1 MRTKNTLRNLL
12 TAWAGQAIVLLCN
25 FVSRA
30 IFIKILPV
38 EYLGISGLFNNVLS
52 VLSLADLGISFSI
65 AFYLYEPIANGDEHK
80 ISQIMNFFKKVY
92 TVIGFVVLGVGLAL
106 TPFLGWFIS
115 GESTI
120 PNLSLIYILYVINSA
135 VSYFNTYKVIL
146 IGADQKNY
154 LVQNLRYLTKIL
166 QIVVGIVILYIT
178 KNYIAYYSV
187 QIFSTIV
194 FNFGISYK
202 ANKLYPYL
210 KENSKEKVS
219 EEYKTL
225 IGKNTVA
232 MLYHKIGAVVVN
244 GTDNI
249 LISKFINIVAVGLYS
264 NYTLLLVNLTSVL
277 DHIFSAM
284 TASIGNFNAT
294 ESKTK
299 QESLF
304 HTIFLLDF
312 AVYNFCTIS
321 LFVLFNPFIK
331 MWLGEEFL
339 MGQEV
344 VLVIVLNFFLQGMRK
359 TVLIF
364 KEAYGLFRQDRYKP
378 LLEAMINLV
387 ASLVLLNKF
396 GIIGVFI
403 GTTISSV
410 TTYLWVEPVVVFKY
424 GIGSGMKRYFKR
436 YVQYFIETIIC
447 CGLAY
452 GICNLLP
459 EGLLYFLVRMVV
471 CVTVFAIDFAVF
483 HIRSRE
489 FRDLLS
495 KVRNR

>member
-12 TAWAGQAIVLLCN
+12 TAWAGQVIVLLCN

-30 IFIKILPV
+30 IFVKILPV
-38 EYLGISGLFNNVLS
+38 EYLGISGLFNNILS

-65 AFYLYEPIANGDEHK
+65 SYYLYEPIANGDEHK
-80 ISQIMNFFKKVY
+80 ISQIMNFFRKVY
-92 TVIGFVVLGVGLAL
+92 TVIGLVVLGVGLAL
-106 TPFLGWFIS
+106 TPFLDWFIS
-115 GESTI
+115 EESTI
-120 PNLSLIYILYVINSA
+120 PNLSIIYILYVINSA

-146 IGADQKNY
+146 ISADQKNY

-178 KNYIAYYSV
+178 KDYIAYYSI
-187 QIFSTIV
+187 QIFATIV
-194 FNFGISYK
+194 FNWGVSHK
-202 ANKLYPYL
+202 ANNLYPYL
-210 KENSKEKVS
+210 KGNSKEEIS
-219 EEYKTL
+219 DEYKTL

-232 MLYHKIGAVVVN
+232 MLYHKIGAVVVT

-264 NYTLLLVNLTSVL
+264 NYTLLLVNLTSIL

-304 HTIFLLDF
+304 QTIFLLDF
-312 AVYNFCTIS
+312 GVYNFCTIS

-339 MGQEV
+339 MGQEI
-344 VLVIVLNFFLQGMRK
+344 VLVIVLNFFLQGLRK

-364 KEAYGLFRQDRYKP
+364 KDAYGLFRQDRYKP
-378 LLEAMINLV
+378 LLEALINLI
-387 ASLVLLNKF
+387 ASIILLKRF

-410 TTYLWVEPVVVFKY
+410 TTFLWVEPLVVFKH
-424 GIGSGMKRYFKR
+424 GIGFGLGRYWKK
-436 YVQYFIETIIC
+436 YVQYFTETAIC
-447 CGLAY
+447 CALAY
-452 GICNLLP
+452 GICSLLP
-459 EGLLYFLVRMVV
+459 EGFWYFIVRMAV
-471 CVTVFAIDFAVF
+471 CFAVFAIDFVLF
-483 HIRSRE
+483 HIRSKE
-489 FRDLLS
+489 FKDLLG
-495 KVRNR
+495 KVIKR